1 MVRSMVLL
9 VLLVVLVPADP
20 NVSAQASQGQAGQ
33 ELPRSTLNISLD
45 GIPQG
50 AVQTPDGSSRVLT
63 QVPTA
68 PARPPIVLL
77 VVHDDARA
85 QALAARLAAAGVASV
100 RADTSDPRGGFHTPD
115 ARYAPMSALTLAH
128 WVVHFRNLS
137 DKFPTVTMFT
147 EGPLLH
153 FGVIAARAGRVDGLI
168 TDGSAAGE
176 SADELKRMRAATAVV
191 SPRSVEED
199 ALAIADFARTVAA
212 YGRRGGPAG
221 RSAQARRSPRQ
232 VVLTKMGDVRIG
244 VEWGSPQKRGREVW
258 GSLVKWDAV
267 WMPGADEA
275 TTLTTDGPITLSVP
289 GMASLKVPAGDHTIY
304 TLPRAGR
311 FELIVSKDTGQFHT
325 VHAAEL
331 ELGRIVMQRRDRAEA
346 MEGLTFA
353 IEPKDSGAEL
363 KLIWDQREYS
373 VQVTTNK

>member
-1 MVRSMVLL
+1 MVRSIVLL
-9 VLLVVLVPADP
+9 IPLLAGDP
-20 NVSAQASQGQAGQ
+20 SVSAQSSQGQAGQ

-50 AVQTPDGSSRVLT
+50 VIQTPDGLSRVLT
-63 QVPTA
+63 QSPSA

-77 VVHDDARA
+77 AVHDDVRA
-85 QALAARLAAAGVASV
+85 KALAARLAAAGVASV
-100 RADTSDPRGGFHTPD
+100 RADTSDPRDGFHAPD
-115 ARYAPMSALTLAH
+115 ARYAPMSTLTLAH

-137 DKFPTVTMFT
+137 DKFPTVTLFT

-176 SADELKRMRAATAVV
+176 SADELKRVRAATAVL
-191 SPRSVEED
+191 SPRSLEDD
-199 ALAIADFARTVAA
+199 ALAIAEFARTVPAF
-212 YGRRGGPAG
+212 GRRGGPPA

-232 VVLTKMGDVRIG
+232 VVLTKIGDVRIG

-275 TTLTTDGPITLSVP
+275 TTLTTNGPIVLSVP
-289 GMASLKVPAGDHTIY
+289 GMASLNVPAGDYTIY

-325 VHAAEL
+325 VHSPEL
-331 ELGRIVMQRRDRAEA
+331 ELGRIVMQRADRAEV

-353 IEPKDSGAEL
+353 IEPKDAGAAF
-363 KLIWDQREYS
+363 KLIWDQREYFL
-373 VQVTTNK
+373 QVTTNK